1 MCSYSTNLLLH
12 NIFKREDELKDFFD
26 VLNQS
31 MKYDKNQI
39 DPSDAMEAI
48 GIDITDEFDKPIEF
62 DDSPEGI
69 K

>member
-1 MCSYSTNLLLH
+1 
-12 NIFKREDELKDFFD
+12 
-26 VLNQS
+26 

-48 GIDITDEFDKPIEF
+48 GIDFTDEFDKPIEF

-69 K
+69 KQNVGFVIKAQQKEIAETRIIQLFY

>member
-1 MCSYSTNLLLH
+1 
-12 NIFKREDELKDFFD
+12 
-26 VLNQS
+26 